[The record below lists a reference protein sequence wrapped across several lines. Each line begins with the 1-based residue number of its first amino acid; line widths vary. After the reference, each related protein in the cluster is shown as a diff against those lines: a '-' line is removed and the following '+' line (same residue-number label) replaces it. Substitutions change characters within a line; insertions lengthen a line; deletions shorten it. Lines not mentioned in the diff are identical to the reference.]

1 MSFESDNARQLAKL
15 IIDQGVPHPEETIP
29 PISISSGALGV
40 SNRGIGKMCLDIVSK
55 ATKTKSPHYKDSYLK
70 STRTIIYS
78 LIVAGFS
85 FAHLALGTRIKPNSY
100 LASLGLTRR
109 HVEAITSALI
119 DSGHATKSRGGYRH
133 HGSPHLSKSTQYLPT
148 EKLLTNY
155 CELLYEPAGDF
166 DNYEAYI
173 FKGANRWEDDWES
186 KALTVRKYN
195 EFMRNFTWAQK
206 APTYRSLGAEP
217 FTSGRMYTPYQNIVN
232 RRIAIRTQTLLNG
245 QPLCEVDFKS
255 NHLWLLAAFFKED
268 LPDDPYVEVAE
279 KIGCSRDSVK
289 RLLNPLLGAEN
300 TRGLVEIK
308 YKLYD
313 IDNEL
318 IDDIVASLNTT
329 FPWLN
334 RYKLIF
340 NGVGSKLQYVEGEV
354 ALRMFEWGV
363 REGIPL
369 INIHDAFAVSLEHRT
384 KTYEAMHQFRND
396 VIKDMQWFIPYLTTE
411 S

>member
-15 IIDQGVPHPEETIP
+15 IIGQGLPHPEETIP
-29 PISISSGALGV
+29 PVSISSRALGI
-40 SNRGIGKMCLDIVSK
+40 SNGGFEHMCWDIVSK
-55 ATKTKSPHYKDSYLK
+55 ATKTKSQRYKDAYLK

-85 FAHLALGTRIKPNSY
+85 FTHLALGTRIKPNSY

-109 HVEAITSALI
+109 HIEAITTTLI
-119 DSGHATKSRGGYRH
+119 ESGYAILSRGGYRH
-133 HGSPHLSKSTQYLPT
+133 HGYPHLSKATQYLPT

-155 CELLYEPAGDF
+155 CELLYEPVGDF
-166 DNYEAYI
+166 DHYEAYI
-173 FKGANRWEDDWES
+173 FKGASRWEDSWES

-206 APTYRSLGAEP
+206 APTYRSLGEEP
-217 FTSGRMYTPYQNIVN
+217 FTSGRMYTSYQNIVN
-232 RRIAIRTQTLLNG
+232 RRVAIRTQTLLNR
-245 QPLCEVDFKS
+245 QQLCEVDFKS
-255 NHLWLLAAFFKED
+255 NHLWLLAAFFNED
-268 LPDDPYVEVAE
+268 LPDDPYVEVAG

-289 RLLNPLLGAEN
+289 RLLNPLLGAED
-300 TRGLVEIK
+300 TRGLAEIK
-308 YKLYD
+308 FKLRD

-318 IDDIVASLNTT
+318 IDEIVASLNTT
-329 FPWLN
+329 LPWLN
-334 RYKLIF
+334 RYNLVF

-396 VIKDMQWFIPYLTTE
+396 VIKDMQWFIPHLTKR